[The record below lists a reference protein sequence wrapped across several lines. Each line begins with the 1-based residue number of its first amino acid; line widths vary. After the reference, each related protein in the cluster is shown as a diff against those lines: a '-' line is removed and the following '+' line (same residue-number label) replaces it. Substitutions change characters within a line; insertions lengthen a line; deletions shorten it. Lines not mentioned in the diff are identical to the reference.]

1 MPWRRNCATAWNGSP
16 SGETRFGEQDSNVR
30 KRPISAQH
38 AAGPEFDLIASKLR
52 PPGVRAGTIRRPSLI
67 ERLAQDDSRPV
78 VSVVAPSGYGKT
90 TLLSH
95 WAENSTQAFAWV
107 LVDEGDNDPKVLL
120 SYVARALDA
129 VQRVG
134 SQVFEALAS
143 PMSSVPGSVVPRLGQ
158 RSGR

>member
-1 MPWRRNCATAWNGSP
+1 M
-16 SGETRFGEQDSNVR
+16 
-30 KRPISAQH
+30 
-38 AAGPEFDLIASKLR
+38 
-52 PPGVRAGTIRRPSLI
+52 RAGTIRRPSLI

-107 LVDEGDNDPKVLL
+107 LVDEEDNDPKVLL